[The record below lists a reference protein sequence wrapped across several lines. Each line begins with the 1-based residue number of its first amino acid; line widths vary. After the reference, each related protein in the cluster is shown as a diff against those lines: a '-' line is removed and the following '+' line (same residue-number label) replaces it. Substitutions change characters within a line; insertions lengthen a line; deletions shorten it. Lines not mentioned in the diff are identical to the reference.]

1 MISHIVSTFSGKPI
15 FGYFSYYFNQYLK
28 ILVVQDSPYNISTS
42 KHCYVTHYM
51 REKNYNLYCTRVT
64 LMATSLI
71 ILYYVVTYSV
81 IINIELFNP
90 QEINALS
97 CNNSFIGLSLL
108 VRSSE
113 TTRVFSTDHSLPP
126 PLFKKIKEEGG
137 LQYNVELKNRQWIA
151 GLIDG
156 DGYFGVSKKNYCSLE
171 IVVEPRDIACLMKV
185 KNRYGGS
192 VKSTSHADAVRYRL
206 HHNEG
211 IKQVINDLNGLFY
224 NPTRINQF
232 QKICILHNIKY
243 IEPMP
248 LDYNSRYLAGL
259 FDSDG
264 SIYLNIKSQQ
274 VFITISQKS
283 RVLLDI
289 VSSVYGGTVYSA
301 NASNTAFKWTVSRK
315 SDNLNLINN
324 YFHWNGC
331 VSAKNKRFGMVKEF
345 YRLSSIGA
353 TKATI
358 DSPLGE
364 SLLKFKEN
372 WDKYNINNN
381 D

>member
-15 FGYFSYYFNQYLK
+15 FGYFPYYLNKSLK
-28 ILVVQDSPYNISTS
+28 LIVVQDSPDKIF
-42 KHCYVTHYM
+42 KHCHATHYM
-51 REKNYNLYCTRVT
+51 RERNFILYCTRVT
-64 LMATSLI
+64 LMAIYI
-71 ILYYVVTYSV
+71 IIFYYIITYSV
-81 IINIELFNP
+81 IINIEVFNP
-90 QEINALS
+90 QEINALF
-97 CNNSFIGLSLL
+97 CNNSFTGLSLL

-113 TTRVFSTDHSLPP
+113 TLRVFSTNHSS
-126 PLFKKIKEEGG
+126 
-137 LQYNVELKNRQWIA
+137 QSNDELKVRQWIA
-151 GLIDG
+151 GVIDG
-156 DGYFGVSKKNYCSLE
+156 DGYFGVSKKNHCSLE
-171 IVVEPRDIACLMKV
+171 IVMEPRDIACLMKV

-192 VKSTSHADAVRYRL
+192 VKSTSHSNAVRYRL

-211 IKQVINDLNGLFY
+211 IIKVIKDLNGLFY
-224 NPTRINQF
+224 NPTRIDQF
-232 QKICILHNIKY
+232 HKFCILHNIKY
-243 IEPMP
+243 IEPIP
-248 LDYNSRYLAGL
+248 LEFNSRYLAGL

-289 VSSVYGGTVYSA
+289 ISSVYGGKVYSA
-301 NASNTAFKWTVSRK
+301 NANNTAFKWTVSRK
-315 SDNLNLINN
+315 EDNLRLIEN

-331 VSAKNKRFGMVKEF
+331 VSAKNTRFGMVKEF
-345 YRLSSIGA
+345 YRLSALGA

-372 WDKYNINNN
+372 WDKYSP
-381 D
+381 